1 MVYIAGF
8 GHRTPCGIEV
18 DEKGKRLRMIGTLNG
33 DGTVTH
39 LSGLLEGLVQKDRIW
54 YMNAD
59 HAGLAGKEDAFP
71 ALLELL
77 ERGDTGRLPKTRP
90 AVRGADE
97 TFRYDAAPVL
107 YPSEQSLA
115 RSLIG
120 GREPVRRRS
129 RSKYSLSISCRAMD
143 LRHAIDPI
151 LVGHYEGDPIA
162 GRGGPDRSHPGQ
174 RCALTQRYHMGMYA
188 GKPGTTTVVLPR
200 SE

>member
-1 MVYIAGF
+1 
-8 GHRTPCGIEV
+8 
-18 DEKGKRLRMIGTLNG
+18 
-33 DGTVTH
+33 
-39 LSGLLEGLVQKDRIW
+39 
-54 YMNAD
+54 MNAD

-97 TFRYDAAPVL
+97 TFRYDAGPVL
-107 YPSEQSLA
+107 YPTEQSLA
-115 RSLIG
+115 RSLLG

-162 GRGGPDRSHPGQ
+162 AAEAQIDRTLVND
-174 RCALTQRYHMGMYA
+174 ALTQRYHMGMYA

-200 SE
+200 PNEEHAQTGVQRGAVVIGLGQYGDLTAGRLERSRAHWCAALPPAARGYRGRADVG